1 MRPRREWLRWAGPA
15 AFAAGSTLMIAFAG
29 LPTAKDRLFAWLLAG
44 MVLCSLVDVRRT
56 LPRLVLEWSPFIGFL
71 LAYDLLRGVADSVF
85 AAHVWPQLRVDEWL
99 FAGSVPSVWLQ
110 QHMWHGEHDL
120 RWWDY
125 AAWGVYLTHF
135 FATLVVAAL
144 LWLWWHDRF
153 LRYAVMVAT
162 LAALGFA
169 TYVLFPAVPPWLA
182 SEDGFLEPTTRL
194 VPIVWSHIPIE
205 HFATLFEKGRHY
217 ANDVAAVPSLHAAY
231 ALLITLYLWRL
242 VPRWARV
249 PLAVYP
255 LAMSWA
261 LVYGAEHYVSDCL
274 LGWVYAVA
282 AYLGVNAVAER
293 WPARRRQESAAVFAA
308 D

>member
-1 MRPRREWLRWAGPA
+1 
-15 AFAAGSTLMIAFAG
+15 MIALVG
-29 LPTAKDRLFAWLLAG
+29 LPTAKDRLFAWLLLG
-44 MVLCSLVDVRRT
+44 LILCSLADARRL

-71 LAYDLLRGVADSVF
+71 LVYDLLRGVADSVF
-85 AAHVWPQLRVDEWL
+85 APHVWPQLRVDEWL
-99 FAGSVPSVWLQ
+99 FAGTVPTVWLQ
-110 QHMWHGEHDL
+110 QHLWHGDHDL

-135 FATLVVAAL
+135 FGTLVVAGL

-153 LRYAVMVAT
+153 LRYAAMVAT

-205 HFATLFEKGRHY
+205 HFSTLFEKGRHY

-249 PLAVYP
+249 PLALYP

-261 LVYGAEHYVSDCL
+261 LVYSAEHYVSDCL

-282 AYLGVNAVAER
+282 AYLAVNAVADR
-293 WPARRRQESAAVFAA
+293 WPARARHETAAVLAA